1 MTKENTWL
9 PLSVPDLFI
18 SLKFSTAQQTAKER
32 GIVRGE
38 QNQERYYYFL
48 LYLFIKGLFWK
59 NKDTEN
65 IRQWKTNLHFIS
77 CFSFLKVSYS
87 LNGKESLIS
96 IKKCF
101 KVRVQGVVQNRIN
114 SGFPMNFNIYRDGF
128 LTYSENLNK
137 CFFMFFHVFH
147 CWGWGP
153 NSARTREEHYQGDIT
168 ECETLSFWFTKP
180 AKDQ

>member
-65 IRQWKTNLHFIS
+65 IRQ
-77 CFSFLKVSYS
+77 
-87 LNGKESLIS
+87 
-96 IKKCF
+96 
-101 KVRVQGVVQNRIN
+101 
-114 SGFPMNFNIYRDGF
+114 
-128 LTYSENLNK
+128 
-137 CFFMFFHVFH
+137 
-147 CWGWGP
+147 
-153 NSARTREEHYQGDIT
+153 
-168 ECETLSFWFTKP
+168 
-180 AKDQ
+180 